1 MPILTWEYYRSLHT
15 IVSEENFCR
24 SELLA
29 EKELRNA
36 IGFIHWG
43 ELIEGNDDLKMEPFY
58 EQLLDCI
65 CNVIDYQATAGKKLG
80 RGISSAS
87 NDGYSEAYAIKTAS
101 EAQEELQKNI
111 RTWLSGTGLIGAY

>member
-1 MPILTWEYYRSLHT
+1 MPILTWEYYSSLHT
-15 IVSEENFCR
+15 IISKENFDR

-29 EKELRNA
+29 EKELRNTM
-36 IGFIHWG
+36 GFIHWD
-43 ELIEGNDDLKMEPFY
+43 ELIEGRETLQSEPFY

-80 RGISSAS
+80 RGIANAS